1 MKKIVGLIAVF
12 LVVIVAVILFWFQ
25 SKINEEISNKIAE
38 LNNNGFIVKHEQ
50 STNYIKTT
58 GKGDIEVI
66 DTDKVASYIF
76 ANIKNE
82 EVKKAFETQYNTLDS
97 NEKGMFFEGIKFD
110 YDFVLENFNGKV
122 ISNIYLTQLSKKTMY
137 DLSLDVDNLASKWL
151 LDFLKNRKL
160 QVSINEKKEYKI
172 ADIDTV
178 IPNEFF
184 MTIRGITGNANNLAI
199 STFKLSDADV
209 SKKGFLLLDNL
220 NVDYEINATKESSR
234 TIIKGIEFQNDQT
247 IFNVK
252 NLMINSNYEEVMGNI
267 NTESEFSFDEVLSKT
282 AGVETLNLKNS
293 YLKVNLNNFP
303 IKKLDEITQN
313 LADQN
318 YEEYFKSFAQSGIT
332 LQSTGSASNYTIGS
346 QKIFETLKFDLALA
360 LNKNVSVDNIKKVND
375 VLESEK
381 LTIDLDKQTAE
392 NVKNMLNLQQNLD
405 INFIDL
411 SDNLKRFETV
421 LKSDGLYI
429 NDKKVLDESQ
439 LLFPNE
445 EQLNEQ
451 VNEDTTP
458 IQKVEQKNLKYTYKM
473 IDENLLRLDIKYKSN
488 LNVVTSGGISVS
500 FPQLADKTRIIKNSS
515 NSFKEIN
522 LYEAGTEIWNGGSQ
536 QNVASTYLLVEG
548 WDDNWDNSVEND
560 MSLVIDTNGLQ
571 TLEVYIRAG
580 ALNEKDANQEASEIV
595 PQIGDL
601 DQQSYPVEFLEV
613 PLSRVR

>member
-500 FPQLADKTRIIKNSS
+500 FPQLVDKTRIIKNSS

>member
-12 LVVIVAVILFWFQ
+12 LVVIVAIVLFWFQ
-25 SKINEEISNKIAE
+25 SKINEGISNKIAE

-122 ISNIYLTQLSKKTMY
+122 NSNIYLTQLSKKTMY
-137 DLSLDVDNLASKWL
+137 DLSLDVDNSSSKWL
-151 LDFLKNRKL
+151 LDFLKNRNL

-184 MTIRGITGNANNLAI
+184 MTIRGITGNENNLAI

-220 NVDYEINATKESSR
+220 NVDYEINANKESSK
-234 TIIKGIEFQNDQT
+234 TIIKAIEFQNDQT
-247 IFNVK
+247 TFNIK
-252 NLMINSNYEEVMGNI
+252 NLMINSDYEEVMGNI
-267 NTESEFSFDEVLSKT
+267 NTQSEFSFDEVLSKT

-360 LNKNVSVDNIKKVND
+360 LNKNVSVDNMKKVND

-392 NVKNMLNLQQNLD
+392 NVKNMLNQKENLD
-405 INFIDL
+405 VNFIDL

-445 EQLNEQ
+445 EQVDEQ
-451 VNEDTTP
+451 AIDDTTP

-500 FPQLADKTRIIKNSS
+500 FPQLADKTRIVKNST

-522 LYEAGTEIWNGGSQ
+522 LYDAGTEIWNGGSQ
-536 QNVASTYLLVEG
+536 QNIPSTYLLVEG
-548 WDDNWDNSVEND
+548 WDDTWDNSVEKD

-580 ALNEKDANQEASEIV
+580 ALNEKDANQDASEIV

-601 DQQSYPVEFLEV
+601 DQQSYPVEFLEI

>member
-252 NLMINSNYEEVMGNI
+252 NLMINSNYEEIMGNI

-580 ALNEKDANQEASEIV
+580 ALNEKDVIQEASEIV

>member
-151 LDFLKNRKL
+151 LDFLKDRKL

>member
-50 STNYIKTT
+50 STNYMKTT

-110 YDFVLENFNGKV
+110 YDFILENFNGKV
-122 ISNIYLTQLSKKTMY
+122 NSNIYLTQLSKKTMY
-137 DLSLDVDNLASKWL
+137 DLSLDVDNAASKWL
-151 LDFLKNRKL
+151 LDFLKDRKL

-184 MTIRGITGNANNLAI
+184 MTIRGITGNENNLAI

-220 NVDYEINATKESSR
+220 NVDYEINTNKESSK

-247 IFNVK
+247 TFNIK

-267 NTESEFSFDEVLSKT
+267 NTQSEFSFDEVLSKT

-313 LADQN
+313 LTDQN

-360 LNKNVSVDNIKKVND
+360 LNKNVSVDNMKKVND

-411 SDNLKRFETV
+411 SDNLKRFETI
-421 LKSDGLYI
+421 LKNDGLYI

-451 VNEDTTP
+451 VIEDNTP

-522 LYEAGTEIWNGGSQ
+522 LYDAGTEIWNGGSQ

-548 WDDNWDNSVEND
+548 WDDNWDNSVEKD

-601 DQQSYPVEFLEV
+601 DQQSYPVEFLEI

>member
-122 ISNIYLTQLSKKTMY
+122 NSNIYLTQLSKKTMY
-137 DLSLDVDNLASKWL
+137 DLSLDVDNAASKWL
-151 LDFLKNRKL
+151 LDFLKDRKL

-184 MTIRGITGNANNLAI
+184 MTIRGITGNENNLAI

-220 NVDYEINATKESSR
+220 NVDYEINTNKESSK

-247 IFNVK
+247 TFNIK

-267 NTESEFSFDEVLSKT
+267 NTQSEFSFDEVLSKT

-313 LADQN
+313 LTDQN

-360 LNKNVSVDNIKKVND
+360 LNKNVSVDNMKKVND

-411 SDNLKRFETV
+411 SDNLKRFETI
-421 LKSDGLYI
+421 LKNDGLYI

-451 VNEDTTP
+451 VIEDNTP

-522 LYEAGTEIWNGGSQ
+522 LYDAGTEIWNGGSQ
-536 QNVASTYLLVEG
+536 QNIASTYLLVEG
-548 WDDNWDNSVEND
+548 WDDNWDNSVEKD

-601 DQQSYPVEFLEV
+601 DQQSYPVEFLEI

>member
-1 MKKIVGLIAVF
+1 MKKIVGLITVF

-151 LDFLKNRKL
+151 LDFLKDRKL

-580 ALNEKDANQEASEIV
+580 ALNEKDVNQEASEIV

>member
-580 ALNEKDANQEASEIV
+580 ALNEKDVNQEASEIV

>member
-137 DLSLDVDNLASKWL
+137 DLSLDVDNLATKWL

-282 AGVETLNLKNS
+282 AGIETLNLKNS

>member
-12 LVVIVAVILFWFQ
+12 LVVVVAVILFWFQ

>member
-1 MKKIVGLIAVF
+1 MKKIVGFSAVF

-25 SKINEEISNKIAE
+25 SKINEEITSKIDE
-38 LNNNGFIVKHEQ
+38 LNNNGFVVKHEQ

-66 DTDKVASYIF
+66 NSDKVASYIF

-82 EVKKAFETQYNTLDS
+82 EIKKAFETQYNTLDS

-122 ISNIYLTQLSKKTMY
+122 NSNIYLTQLSKKTMY
-137 DLSLDVDNLASKWL
+137 DLSLDVDNSSSKWL
-151 LDFLKNRKL
+151 LDFLKNRNL
-160 QVSINEKKEYKI
+160 QVNINEKKEYKI

-184 MTIRGITGNANNLAI
+184 MTIRGITGNEKNLTI
-199 STFKLSDADV
+199 SSFKLSDADV
-209 SKKGFLLLDNL
+209 SNTGFLLLDNL
-220 NVDYEINATKESSR
+220 NVDYEINTNKESSK
-234 TIIKGIEFQNDQT
+234 TTIKGIEFQNEQT
-247 IFNVK
+247 TFNIR

-267 NTESEFSFDEVLSKT
+267 NTQSEFSFDEVVSKA
-282 AGVETLNLKNS
+282 AGIETLNLKNS

-313 LADQN
+313 LTDQN
-318 YEEYFKSFAQSGIT
+318 YEEYFKSFVQSGIT
-332 LQSTGSASNYTIGS
+332 LQSTGNASSYTIGS

-360 LNKNVSVDNIKKVND
+360 LNKNVSLDNIKKVND

-411 SDNLKRFETV
+411 SDDLKRFETV
-421 LKSDGLYI
+421 LKSDGLYV

-439 LLFPNE
+439 LLFPND
-445 EQLNEQ
+445 EQ
-451 VNEDTTP
+451 VDDQVLEDTTP
-458 IQKVEQKNLKYTYKM
+458 IQKIEQKNLKYTYKM

-488 LNVVTSGGISVS
+488 LKVVSSGGISLS
-500 FPQLADKTRIIKNSS
+500 FPQLTDKTRIIKNST

-522 LYEAGTEIWNGGSQ
+522 LYNAGTEIWNGGLE
-536 QNVASTYLLVEG
+536 QNVASSYLLVEG
-548 WDDNWDNSVEND
+548 WDDNWDNSTEKD
-560 MSLVIDTNGLQ
+560 LSLVIDTNGLE

-580 ALNEKDANQEASEIV
+580 ALNEKDANQDASEIV
-595 PQIGDL
+595 PQAGEL
-601 DQQSYPVEFLEV
+601 DQQNYPVEFLEI

>member
-12 LVVIVAVILFWFQ
+12 LVVIVASVLFWFQ
-25 SKINEEISNKIAE
+25 SKINDEISNKIAE

-58 GKGDIEVI
+58 GKGNIEVI

-82 EVKKAFETQYNTLDS
+82 EVKKAFETQYNLLDS

-110 YDFVLENFNGKV
+110 YDFVLENFKGKV
-122 ISNIYLTQLSKKTMY
+122 NSNIYLTQLSKKTMY
-137 DLSLDVDNLASKWL
+137 DLSLDVDNSASKWL
-151 LDFLKNRKL
+151 LDFLKNRNL

-184 MTIRGITGNANNLAI
+184 MTIRGITGNENNLAI

-220 NVDYEINATKESSR
+220 NVDYEINATKESSK

-247 IFNVK
+247 TFNIK

-313 LADQN
+313 LTDQN

-360 LNKNVSVDNIKKVND
+360 LNKNVSVDNMKKVND

-421 LKSDGLYI
+421 LKNDGLYI

-451 VNEDTTP
+451 VIEDNTP

-522 LYEAGTEIWNGGSQ
+522 LYDAGTEIWNGGSQ

-548 WDDNWDNSVEND
+548 WDDNWDNSVEKD

-580 ALNEKDANQEASEIV
+580 ALNEKDVNQEASEIV
-595 PQIGDL
+595 PQAGEL
-601 DQQSYPVEFLEV
+601 DQQSYPVEFLEI

>member
-12 LVVIVAVILFWFQ
+12 LVIIVAIVLFWFQ
-25 SKINEEISNKIAE
+25 SKINEGISNKIAE

-82 EVKKAFETQYNTLDS
+82 EVKKAFETQYNTLNS

-110 YDFVLENFNGKV
+110 YDFVFENFNGKV
-122 ISNIYLTQLSKKTMY
+122 NSNIYLTQLSKKTMY
-137 DLSLDVDNLASKWL
+137 DLSLDVDNSTSKWL
-151 LDFLKNRKL
+151 LDFLKNRNL

-184 MTIRGITGNANNLAI
+184 MTIRGITGNENNLAI

-209 SKKGFLLLDNL
+209 SRKGFLLLDNL
-220 NVDYEINATKESSR
+220 NVDYEINTNKESSK
-234 TIIKGIEFQNDQT
+234 TIIKGIEFQNEET
-247 IFNVK
+247 TFNIK

-267 NTESEFSFDEVLSKT
+267 NTQSEFSFDEVLSK
-282 AGVETLNLKNS
+282 ASGIETLNLKNS

-303 IKKLDEITQN
+303 IKKLDELTQN
-313 LADQN
+313 LTDQN

-346 QKIFETLKFDLALA
+346 QKIFETLKFDLAFA
-360 LNKNVSVDNIKKVND
+360 LNKNVSLDKMKKVND
-375 VLESEK
+375 ILESEK

-392 NVKNMLNLQQNLD
+392 NVKNMLNQKENLD

-411 SDNLKRFETV
+411 SDNLKRFETI

-429 NDKKVLDESQ
+429 NDKKILDESE
-439 LLFPNE
+439 LLFPSD
-445 EQLNEQ
+445 EQ
-451 VNEDTTP
+451 VIEDITP
-458 IQKVEQKNLKYTYKM
+458 IQKIEQKNLKYSYKM

-488 LNVVTSGGISVS
+488 LNVVSSGGISIS
-500 FPQLADKTRIIKNSS
+500 FPQLADKARIIKNSS

-522 LYEAGTEIWNGGSQ
+522 LYDAGTEIWNGSSQ

-548 WDDNWDNSVEND
+548 WDDNWDNSIEKD
-560 MSLVIDTNGLQ
+560 MTLVIDTNGLE

-601 DQQSYPVEFLEV
+601 DQQSYPVEFLEI